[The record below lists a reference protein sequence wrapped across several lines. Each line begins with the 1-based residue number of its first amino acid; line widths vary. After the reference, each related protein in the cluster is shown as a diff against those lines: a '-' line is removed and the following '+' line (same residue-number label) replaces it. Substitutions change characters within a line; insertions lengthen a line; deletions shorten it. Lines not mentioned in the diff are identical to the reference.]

1 MRATIGLI
9 VASLLVLASMANPA
23 HPETNSGL
31 ILAQEEIEFGGSASG
46 ASESEDVLEYD
57 TATSPPDS
65 LIASLAAGITWFGHA
80 AIMIEDQIVIYID
93 PFQLPEGAPKADLI
107 LVTHDH
113 YDHFSEAD
121 ISKITKPETKVVS
134 IEKVTN
140 SLKQKIKNLVTV
152 KPGDTL
158 SVGNIRIEAVAA
170 YNIDKQYHPREKG
183 YVGFVIRTKTRSLYH
198 AGDTDLIPEMKN
210 IKTDVAFLP
219 VGGKYTMNAIQAA
232 NAAKQ
237 IYPKLA
243 IPIHYGSIVGSNSD
257 AESFEAILRADRKVI
272 PLVMKPTRTISSKKK

>member
-1 MRATIGLI
+1 MRSTKGL
-9 VASLLVLASMANPA
+9 VAGLLLLLASMANA
-23 HPETNSGL
+23 AYLEANSEL
-31 ILAQEEIEFGGSASG
+31 ILAQEEIEVGGSGSG
-46 ASESEDVLEYD
+46 AAESEEVLEYD

-80 AIMIEDQIVIYID
+80 TIMIEDQIVIYID
-93 PFQLPEGAPKADLI
+93 PFQLPDGAPNADLI

-121 ISKITKPETKVVS
+121 ISKIIKPETKVIS

-140 SLKQKIKNLVTV
+140 SLKQKVKNLVTV

-158 SVGNIRIEAVAA
+158 SVGNIRIEAVPA
-170 YNIDKQYHPREKG
+170 YNIDKQYHPKEKG

-198 AGDTDLIPEMKN
+198 TGDTDLIPEMKN
-210 IKTDVAFLP
+210 IKADVAFLP

-237 IYPKLA
+237 IHPKLA
-243 IPIHYGSIVGSNSD
+243 IPIHYGSIVGSSTD
-257 AESFEAILRADRKVI
+257 ADSFEAILKADKKVI
-272 PLVMKPTRTISSKKK
+272 PLVMKPTRSVSSKKK